1 MMSKA
6 KFEIA
11 FEGDPFDNGEI
22 DVRDLAPTLLAFGTL
37 IQSANR
43 ALNGDRADARLSV
56 SSTERGSFVA
66 ALVTDVSWL
75 TDMLDAVTANPDRV
89 VAADQL
95 MDLLIKG
102 GTILGGGTAG
112 VVGLFAAVK
121 KLRGRRPDSVEPIG
135 DGTTRIT
142 VGETTLIVMNPVVN
156 LLKDLPTREAL
167 EEIGT
172 RASKVEGLR
181 SLRIGAKNEGTEPVR
196 LEHSDLPSLRVPPEP
211 DEPDTQI
218 SHREA
223 WLRIVSVHF
232 RDGYKWRFSDGG
244 ERPFTAEME
253 DTNFRNRVQDGQL
266 ALNAN
271 DAIRCRIREEQSL
284 SATALLKTLFIEE
297 VLEHRP
303 GARQLTLV

>member
-1 MMSKA
+1 MTKA
-6 KFEIA
+6 RFEIA

-89 VAADQL
+89 VAANQL

-102 GTILGGGTAG
+102 GMIIGGGATGA
-112 VVGLFAAVK
+112 VGLLVAVK
-121 KLRGRRPDSVEPIG
+121 KLRGRRPERVEPIG
-135 DGTTRIT
+135 DGMTRIT
-142 VGETTLIVMNPVVN
+142 VGETTLIVMNPVVT

-181 SLRIGAKNEGTEPVR
+181 SLRIGQDSEGTEPVR
-196 LEHSDLPSLRVPPEP
+196 FDRSDLPSLRVPPEP
-211 DEPDTQI
+211 DEPDTQV
-218 SHREA
+218 SYREA

-253 DTNFRNRVQDGQL
+253 DTDFRNRVQDGQM

-303 GARQLTLV
+303 GSRQLTLM